1 MPQLQR
7 HIQKFAPEIESKTL
21 FQYDLAV
28 SPHLAAQVSKRVGR
42 CLLTLPEQWLVSS
55 ASLTFPPANQHIP
68 SDNALLDE
76 IARAA
81 AHEARRNS
89 GWLFVETAGGVHS
102 PSPSGTTQADLYMP
116 LRLPVV
122 LVGDSKLGGISQTI
136 SAFESLKI
144 RGYDVETVLLFQ
156 EDQYQNYL
164 YLAEYFEQKHGIP
177 VKTVPEPPQRAQDS
191 KSDAQAMSQYYNTN
205 SAGPALHETLTHLD
219 TRHKSRIARLESMS
233 TTASHKIW
241 YPFTQQKHVTP
252 SKITVIDSAHGDYFQ
267 TLAPPNNP
275 NDALLQPS
283 FDASA
288 SWWTQGLGHA
298 NPSLSLAAAHAAGRY
313 GHVMFAEA
321 VHEPAL
327 ALAETLL
334 GGMRNPR
341 LTRAFFS
348 DNGSTGTE
356 VALKMA
362 LRAARVRY
370 GWKNGQR
377 AGVLGLQGSYHGDTI
392 GAMDCSEPGV
402 FNEKVEWYEGRGY
415 WFAGPTVWRT
425 SGKAWEVVVP
435 AEMEGPGGGGRFASL
450 DDVFDVEAR
459 EARGEHHAYERFI
472 IARLEK
478 LAAEG
483 RRFGALMIEPVVL
496 GAGGMLLV

>member
-1 MPQLQR
+1 
-7 HIQKFAPEIESKTL
+7 
-21 FQYDLAV
+21 
-28 SPHLAAQVSKRVGR
+28 
-42 CLLTLPEQWLVSS
+42 
-55 ASLTFPPANQHIP
+55 
-68 SDNALLDE
+68 
-76 IARAA
+76 
-81 AHEARRNS
+81 
-89 GWLFVETAGGVHS
+89 
-102 PSPSGTTQADLYMP
+102 MP

-144 RGYDVETVLLFQ
+144 RGYDVEMVLLFK
-156 EDQYQNYL
+156 EDQYQNHL

-177 VKTVPEPPQRAQDS
+177 VRTVPEPPHRVTDPE
-191 KSDAQAMSQYYNTN
+191 SDAQAMSQYYDTG
-205 SAGPALHETLTHLD
+205 SASPVLHKTLQHLD
-219 TRHKSRIARLESMS
+219 ARHKSRIARLESMS
-233 TTASHKIW
+233 TTASQKIW
-241 YPFTQQKHVTP
+241 YPFTQQKHLTP
-252 SKITVIDSAHGDYFQ
+252 SKITVIDSAHGDHFQ
-267 TLAPPNNP
+267 TLVPQPTNTNP
-275 NDALLQPS
+275 ATTVPSTAALLQPS

-298 NPSLSLAAAHAAGRY
+298 NPSLALAAAHAAGRY

-334 GGMRNPR
+334 RGMRNPR
-341 LTRAFFS
+341 LARAFFS

-370 GWKNGQR
+370 GWEGDGKR

-425 SGKAWEVVVP
+425 SAEAWEVQLP
-435 AEMEGPGGGGRFASL
+435 GEMEGAGGQGRFASL
-450 DDVFDVEAR
+450 DDVFDVEVR
-459 EARGEHHAYERFI
+459 EARGEHQAYERFI
-472 IARLEK
+472 LTRLEK